1 MVTSAAI
8 NFGNVTDRPIKTS
21 VYHFPLKLKTLL
33 HAKTKS
39 GQKYGDS
46 KKTVAEPINKE
57 IDGKQVPSPG
67 H

>member
-1 MVTSAAI
+1 MLRQKV
-8 NFGNVTDRPIKTS
+8 D
-21 VYHFPLKLKTLL
+21 
-33 HAKTKS
+33 
-39 GQKYGDS
+39 KYGDS